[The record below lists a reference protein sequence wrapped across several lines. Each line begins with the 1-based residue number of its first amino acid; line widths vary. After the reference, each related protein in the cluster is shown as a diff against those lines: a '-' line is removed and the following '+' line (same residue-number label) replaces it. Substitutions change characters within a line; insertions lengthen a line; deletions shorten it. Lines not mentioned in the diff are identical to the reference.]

1 MKTKEPT
8 INDSAESAVAAERS
22 IDELYAE
29 ADRLIRQMDQVVH
42 DELSHKPE
50 AIAEWEEIMRD
61 YEEGL
66 AEDQREAEEVKLGR
80 EINEWLDRINAD
92 IDQLTTLDPADLEFN
107 DMLARMFASWN
118 EADAVMRLRCRHYPD
133 KLARWEK
140 DVMGSVKRW
149 EAAFANAM
157 EEESSKPAN

>member
-1 MKTKEPT
+1 MKTKQPT
-8 INDSAESAVAAERS
+8 IDDSAESAVAPERS
-22 IDELYAE
+22 LDELYAE

-66 AEDQREAEEVKLGR
+66 AEDQREAEEEKLGR
-80 EINEWLDRINAD
+80 EVDEWLARINAD
-92 IDQLTTLDPADLEFN
+92 IDQLTALDPADLEFN
-107 DMLARMFASWN
+107 DRIARMFASWN

-149 EAAFANAM
+149 EAAFAAAM
-157 EEESSKPAN
+157 EEENSKPAN